1 MTEYASKNQ
10 EQEMFSLGMAFK
22 GFLIG
27 AVAIGGIWV
36 ITVLLQMFLKGMG

>member
-10 EQEMFSLGMAFK
+10 EQEMFSLGMAFN

>member
-10 EQEMFSLGMAFK
+10 EQGMFSLGMAFK

>member
-1 MTEYASKNQ
+1 MTEYAGKNQ

-27 AVAIGGIWV
+27 VVAIGSIWV
-36 ITVLLQMFLKGMG
+36 FTVLLQMFSKGIG